1 MQASTAFKFSKIKG
15 PTDKAFTKSICQ
27 RFSSGLTLVFVSTE
41 FDPGTFCSVFR
52 LLLASE
58 AALVDLYPFN
68 GGYSVMGVDADS
80 AVGLLGLLLFI
91 NLLRVISSFFKA
103 RKRYA
108 SCRCSRSRYPVHFL
122 KNIELSDESSER
134 VIF

>member
-108 SCRCSRSRYPVHFL
+108 SYRSMLTIAVSGPFFFEIS
-122 KNIELSDESSER
+122 N
-134 VIF
+134 

>member
-1 MQASTAFKFSKIKG
+1 MHYYTAGPLFLQASTAFKFSKIKG

-27 RFSSGLTLVFVSTE
+27 RFSSGLTVVFVSTE

-108 SCRCSRSRYPVHFL
+108 SCRCSRSRYPVQFFE
-122 KNIELSDESSER
+122 I
-134 VIF
+134 V

>member
-41 FDPGTFCSVFR
+41 FDPGTFYSVFR

-91 NLLRVISSFFKA
+91 NLLRVISTFFKA

-108 SCRCSRSRYPVHFL
+108 SCRCSRYPVRF
-122 KNIELSDESSER
+122 KKKFELSDESSER

>member
-1 MQASTAFKFSKIKG
+1 MFY
-15 PTDKAFTKSICQ
+15 
-27 RFSSGLTLVFVSTE
+27 
-41 FDPGTFCSVFR
+41 SVFR

-108 SCRCSRSRYPVHFL
+108 SCTCSRSRYPVHFFEIS
-122 KNIELSDESSER
+122 N
-134 VIF
+134 